1 MSEDID
7 SVLAEIDEEREST
20 FRRRRRVGTAAVCEW
35 HEAHPE
41 TGLRWEDMCG
51 GGEFYKKLNF
61 ALYRRGLLMT
71 QDEIK
76 NLWLGGVRRAA

>member
-1 MSEDID
+1 MSEDLD
-7 SVLAEIDEEREST
+7 TVLAEIDEERT
-20 FRRRRRVGTAAVCEW
+20 RTARPRRRVGTAAVCEW

-41 TGLRWEDMCG
+41 TGQRWEDMCG

-71 QDEIK
+71 QKEIK
-76 NLWLGGVRRAA
+76 SLWWGGVRRAA